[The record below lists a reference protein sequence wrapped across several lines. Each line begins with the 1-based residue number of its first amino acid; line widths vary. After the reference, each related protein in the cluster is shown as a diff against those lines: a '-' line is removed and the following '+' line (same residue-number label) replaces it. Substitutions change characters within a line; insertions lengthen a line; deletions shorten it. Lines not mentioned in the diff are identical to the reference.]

1 MKRRRVIVG
10 VVLLACL
17 LLAGCETVPMTY
29 AEWKKA
35 QDERAR
41 FAQAGISYKSPSQ
54 LREEAADMRHVAQ
67 ETTFTGSHK

>member
-1 MKRRRVIVG
+1 
-10 VVLLACL
+10 
-17 LLAGCETVPMTY
+17 MTY

-41 FAQAGISYKSPSQ
+41 FAQAGIPYKSPSQ